1 MNQENSI
8 FLFLCINF
16 NEVDK
21 MKNAIQY
28 YYQLYPTE
36 IHQSNGS
43 YQFQMKDEHYYLT
56 PYNRSFEEL
65 QELHKISI
73 QLLERNVYCHQFV
86 LNIKQELI
94 TIINHTPYVM
104 FRVFMNSDN
113 HVTIEDILFFS
124 NLITKDT
131 EKSLLR
137 RNQWKELWM
146 EKNDYFEYQV
156 SQFGK
161 GYPKIRESFSYFIG
175 LSEIGI
181 SLLNEVKKE
190 DSLVISHRRI
200 CSNDTL
206 FDLYN
211 PLNFVLDYKER
222 DIIEFWKVELL
233 KEDFSVS
240 SFQQFLNLISLQE
253 DQWLLLLARAFY
265 PTFYFDR
272 YEKIIDYH
280 YNENILDEV
289 LKQTELYEQ
298 FLGILYLKVRSYK
311 ILPDM
316 LWLTKNI
323 G

>member
-1 MNQENSI
+1 
-8 FLFLCINF
+8 
-16 NEVDK
+16 

-28 YYQLYPTE
+28 YYQLYPE
-36 IHQSNGS
+36 NIHQSNGS
-43 YQFQMKDEHYYLT
+43 YQFEVNNEHYYLT

-65 QELHKISI
+65 QELYRISV
-73 QLLERNVYCHQFV
+73 QLLERGVYCHQF
-86 LNIKQELI
+86 LFNGKQEII
-94 TIINHTPYVM
+94 TIISQIPYVLM
-104 FRVFMNSDN
+104 RVFMDDKR
-113 HVTIEDILFFS
+113 HVTIDDIMFFS
-124 NLITKDT
+124 NLVTKDT

-137 RNQWKELWM
+137 RNNWKQLWM

-181 SLLNEVKKE
+181 SLLNEVKEE
-190 DSLVISHRRI
+190 DVLVISHRRI

-222 DIIEFWKVELL
+222 DIIEFWKVEIFKENFSFDDFIRFLNSLSL
-233 KEDFSVS
+233 KEDAW
-240 SFQQFLNLISLQE
+240 I
-253 DQWLLLLARAFY
+253 LLFARAFY

-272 YEKIIDYH
+272 YEQIIDKH
-280 YNENILDEV
+280 LEENILEV
-289 LKQTELYEQ
+289 VLNKVDLYEK
-298 FLGILYLKVRSYK
+298 FLSILYLEVRSRRL
-311 ILPDM
+311 LPDM